1 MPILSW
7 LPEGLKDELGWS
19 VEDAAEQELSQTR
32 RKGYNPTRGTDGSVN
47 RGFWEGIGDGI
58 LGNKTSDIE
67 ARARE
72 LYVEKLKRNNPN
84 YRDLNSQLESA
95 GQEERIKFSPTTLQE
110 DITTQT
116 GRIERTLPVIQGIKA
131 KDGDT
136 SGYTTKTDLGTLS
149 GALET
154 ATTAKANKD
163 LVENPITRRN
173 ESRYADA
180 QKLQALMLNNQMKQQ
195 QNNFSLLQSQ
205 LQLQNRRE
213 DARGARGERKDRQ
226 MRIMRMM
233 KCLSQM
239 GASIA
244 T

>member
-7 LPEGLKDELGWS
+7 LPEGIKDELSWS

-58 LGNKTSDIE
+58 LGNKTADIE

-72 LYVEKLKRNNPN
+72 LYVEKLKRNNPG

-95 GQEERIKFSPTTLQE
+95 GQDERITFSPTTLQE
-110 DITTQT
+110 DLTTQT
-116 GRIERTLPVIQGIKA
+116 NRIERSLPVIQGIKS

-163 LVENPITRRN
+163 LVENPITQRN
-173 ESRYADA
+173 ESRYIDA
-180 QKLQALMLNNQMKQQ
+180 QNLQSMMLGHQMQQSNNQFALQ
-195 QNNFSLLQSQ
+195 QSQ

-213 DARGARGERKDRQ
+213 DAREARSERKDRQ
-226 MRIMRMM
+226 MMIMQMM
-233 KCLSQM
+233 KGLSQM

-244 T
+244 I

>member
-7 LPEGLKDELGWS
+7 LPEGIKDELGWS

-58 LGNKTSDIE
+58 LGNKTADIE

-72 LYVEKLKRNNPN
+72 LYVEKLKRNNPS

-95 GQEERIKFSPTTLQE
+95 GQDERITFSPTTLQE
-110 DITTQT
+110 DLTTQT
-116 GRIERTLPVIQGIKA
+116 NRIERSLPVIQGIKS

-163 LVENPITRRN
+163 LVENPITQRN
-173 ESRYADA
+173 ESRYIDA
-180 QKLQALMLNNQMKQQ
+180 QNLQSMMLGHQMQQSNNQFALQ
-195 QNNFSLLQSQ
+195 QSQ

-213 DARGARGERKDRQ
+213 DAREARSERKDRQ
-226 MRIMRMM
+226 MMIMQMM
-233 KCLSQM
+233 KGLSQM

-244 T
+244 I